1 MPLEL
6 VSRRITMLPGQP
18 APEPIRLRTLLLLRW
33 VAVCG
38 QLGAVAAA
46 LLIGVYVP
54 LVPVLSTIAL
64 TILLNIWLSWRPAH
78 RVSDR
83 EAALQ
88 LGFDLWQIATLLA
101 LTGGMTN
108 PFALLVLAPVTIAAT
123 SLPARHMIALGLAS
137 LVMVTIAGLVAEPL
151 SYEGGGTLALD
162 EPYQFGHWVAIVIGV
177 VFLSAYAHRVSSD
190 LVTTSNALFAARM
203 ALEREQKLQHL
214 GGVVAAAAHEMG
226 TPLATIKLV
235 SAELVDELSDLLPE
249 RPDIAEDLAILR
261 QSADRCSTILKSMG
275 RAGRD
280 DLLIRAAP
288 LESMLAEAARPHM
301 ERGIIVDIAV
311 SEPEQTVLRDAA
323 VVHGLRNLIQN
334 AVDFAGSRV
343 TVSADWTP
351 SQLILQ
357 IADDGPGYPPALM
370 PRLGSPFLTT
380 RPRAE
385 DGRGYDGMGLGL
397 FIAKALLERSG
408 AHLAFANSGRGA
420 VVTVTW
426 PRDRIEAD
434 MRGAL
439 GENPEIES

>member
-1 MPLEL
+1 MPLEF

-18 APEPIRLRTLLLLRW
+18 APEPIRLGTLLLLRW

-46 LLIGVYVP
+46 LLIGVHVP
-54 LVPVLSTIAL
+54 LLPVLATIAL
-64 TILLNIWLSWRPAH
+64 TILLNIWLSLRPSH

-123 SLPARHMIALGLAS
+123 SLPARHMIALGIATLI
-137 LVMVTIAGLVAEPL
+137 MVTVAGVVAEPL
-151 SYEGGGTLALD
+151 SFEGGGKLALD

-177 VFLSAYAHRVSSD
+177 VFLSSYAHRVSSD
-190 LVTTSNALFAARM
+190 LVATSNALFAARM

-226 TPLATIKLV
+226 SPLGTIKLI
-235 SAELVDELSDLLPE
+235 SAELADELSDILPD
-249 RPDIAEDLAILR
+249 RPEIAEDLAILR

-275 RAGRD
+275 QTGKD
-280 DLLIRAAP
+280 DLLIRSGP
-288 LESMLAEAARPHM
+288 LEDLLIEAARPHM
-301 ERGIIVDIAV
+301 DRGIDVDIYA
-311 SEPEQTVLRDAA
+311 SDPELFVYRDAA
-323 VVHGLRNLIQN
+323 VLHGLRNLIQN
-334 AVDFAGSRV
+334 AVDFAAHRV
-343 TVSADWTP
+343 EVAARWTP
-351 SQLILQ
+351 SQLFLRIS
-357 IADDGPGYPPALM
+357 DDGPGYPAALL

-385 DGRGYDGMGLGL
+385 DGRGHDGMGLGL

-408 AHLAFANSGRGA
+408 AQITFTNSGQGA
-420 VVTVTW
+420 VVDVSW

-434 MRGAL
+434 SRAVL
-439 GENPEIES
+439 GENPEMDA